1 MEFIGSGGIVL
12 LILAVLWLS
21 FIAPA
26 NQNTSAKPK
35 NKRKTT
41 KTTLKPA
48 KSSIKVSYTP
58 RTLINTG
65 IQAEPKAEKEAEKVV
80 INRLPDPL
88 SARIGKIEN
97 VAWAE
102 VKDLDSAREEK
113 QRISSENL
121 DEILKRRRSIG

>member
-26 NQNTSAKPK
+26 NQNHSAKPK
-35 NKRKTT
+35 SKRSSSKA
-41 KTTLKPA
+41 TLKPA
-48 KSSIKVSYTP
+48 RSGVKVTYTP
-58 RTLINTG
+58 RTLVNTG
-65 IQAEPKAEKEAEKVV
+65 SESLPETKQEVEKVV

-88 SARIGKIEN
+88 SARLGSIEN
-97 VAWAE
+97 VSWAE
-102 VKDLDSAREEK
+102 VKDLDVAREEK

>member
-41 KTTLKPA
+41 KTSLKLA
-48 KSSIKVSYTP
+48 KSAIKVSYTP
-58 RTLINTG
+58 RTLVNTG
-65 IQAEPKAEKEAEKVV
+65 TQAELKPEKEAEKVV

-88 SARIGKIEN
+88 SARIGTIEN

>member
-26 NQNTSAKPK
+26 NQNTSAKAK
-35 NKRKTT
+35 NKRKTP
-41 KTTLKPA
+41 KTTLKPV
-48 KSSIKVSYTP
+48 KSAIKVSYTP

-65 IQAEPKAEKEAEKVV
+65 TQADSKAQKEPEKVV

-88 SARIGKIEN
+88 SARIGTIEN
-97 VAWAE
+97 VSWAE
-102 VKDLDSAREEK
+102 VENLDSAREEK